1 MCVALFRCHFHQ
13 CATTNLH
20 HPLKHRRTYSELN
33 DTGLFLHAENMFSSE
48 TRKVNAKANEQ
59 MLTSATIFQHCL
71 LLQIKEQ
78 LSSTLRYEILVFI
91 VLYQMKNISS
101 VQSFV
106 KILYQISKV
115 TKYHEHN
122 YSLAIVIYQISC
134 SPYYC
139 ALI

>member
-1 MCVALFRCHFHQ
+1 
-13 CATTNLH
+13 
-20 HPLKHRRTYSELN
+20 
-33 DTGLFLHAENMFSSE
+33 
-48 TRKVNAKANEQ
+48 
-59 MLTSATIFQHCL
+59 MLTSATIFQHYL

-122 YSLAIVIYQISC
+122 YSLAIVIYQIPC
-134 SPYYC
+134 SPY
-139 ALI
+139 LSLNIVESNIN